1 MIGRVKVS
9 AHSMRLLGLFG
20 GVAIL
25 LLITNWSAMRAVAFA
40 VVWVVAAAVLLVR
53 DRRRPVEAPAPD

>member
-20 GVAIL
+20 GVAVL
-25 LLITNWSAMRAVAFA
+25 LLMTNWSPMRAVAFA
-40 VVWVVAAAVLLVR
+40 IIWAVAAAVLLVR
-53 DRRRPVEAPAPD
+53 DRRRPVEASPPE